1 MSKINKL
8 GQYKELNIQVEKHE
22 VSQEEIDQQ
31 VQSIVSQ
38 RPTMVDKEEVE
49 NGDVVT
55 FDFEGFKDGVA
66 FDGGKAEGY
75 QLEIGSGQFIPGFEE
90 QMVGLKKGEEKDLS
104 LTFPENYGVEDL
116 NGAAVVFHVN
126 IHKIE
131 SKKEAELND
140 AFVASLEVPNMA
152 TVEQFK
158 EQIKSNLQNQCE
170 QAYQADIENALF
182 EQLLESCD
190 VEVAE
195 EDIEKAM
202 NQHMQHIQMDLAQ
215 QGMQL
220 DQYLQMTGSDE
231 ETFRN
236 QLLPGATK
244 QAKLETIIDEI
255 IVVENLS
262 TSDEEVDQQ
271 VEMIAA
277 QNQMTKEDV
286 LQRVSAQDLK
296 HDFNRVKATR
306 MIVDT
311 AIINA

>member
-90 QMVGLKKGEEKDLS
+90 QMVGLKKSEEKDLN

-126 IHKIE
+126 VHKIE

-158 EQIKSNLQNQCE
+158 EQIKTNLQNQCE

-195 EDIEKAM
+195 EDVEKAM